1 MKRIFIYYSLTGNGD
16 KVANI
21 LMSKGIDIRKILTT
35 FKMTSKF
42 GTIMKGGFLAGIN
55 HKTKLVDFNED
66 INAYD
71 EIIIGSPIWNNRF
84 SCPINTVLSKLDF
97 SNKKLTFILYSAS
110 GKDNK
115 AMEKIK
121 KLYPNANIINIKEPK
136 DLETIPEL
144 DNL

>member
-21 LMSKGIDIRKILTT
+21 LMSKGIDIRKVLST
-35 FKMTSKF
+35 FKMNSKF
-42 GTIMKGGFLAGIN
+42 GMIMKGGFLAGIN
-55 HKTKLVDFNED
+55 HKSKLIDFNDD
-66 INAYD
+66 INSYD

-84 SCPINTVLSKLDF
+84 SCPINTVLSKLDL
-97 SNKKLTFILYSAS
+97 SNKKITFILYSAS

-121 KLYPNANIINIKEPK
+121 KLYPDSTIINIKEPK